1 MSLDVPCSCAAPRAS
16 PWCGGVR
23 RSRAAG
29 VVAALGLSLAGCA
42 GQSANPPPHVDAS
55 PYLAELQRLPVLGG
69 GWLDGS
75 QLGGKVVV
83 VQFLAT
89 WCFPCIAT
97 APRLQE
103 IYDHDQ
109 ARGLVAVAVG
119 MDFEGPQVLRP
130 FADQLGLRYPVLIAD
145 DALRNGQTAFGRIGL
160 LPTTL
165 IIGRDGKVLTVYA
178 GVAEQGT
185 LEPLIDEALRKPAPR

>member
-1 MSLDVPCSCAAPRAS
+1 MALRMRSQRRHAK
-16 PWCGGVR
+16 GVI
-23 RSRAAG
+23 
-29 VVAALGLSLAGCA
+29 VALGLWMAGCA
-42 GQSANPPPHVDAS
+42 GQSGNPPPKVDAS

-109 ARGLVAVAVG
+109 ARGLVAIAVG
-119 MDFEGPQVLRP
+119 MYLEGPQVLRP
-130 FADQLGLRYPVLIAD
+130 FADQLGLRFPVLVAD
-145 DALRNGQTAFGRIGL
+145 DALRSGQTAFGKVGL

-165 IIGRDGKVLTVYA
+165 IIGRDGRVVSVYA
-178 GVAEQGT
+178 GVAESGT
-185 LEPLIDEALRKPAPR
+185 LEPLIDEALRKPAR

>member
-1 MSLDVPCSCAAPRAS
+1 MSARH
-16 PWCGGVR
+16 R
-23 RSRAAG
+23 RRGFAAG
-29 VVAALGLSLAGCA
+29 VTMGVGTRRAAALVGLGLALAGCA
-42 GQSANPPPHVDAS
+42 GQSANAPPSGEDADATR
-55 PYLAELQRLPVLGG
+55 YLAELQRLPVLGG

-75 QLGGKVVV
+75 QLSGKVVI

-103 IYDHDQ
+103 IYDTDH
-109 ARGLVAVAVG
+109 ARGLVALAVG
-119 MDFEGPQVLRP
+119 MDLEGAQVLRP
-130 FADQLGLRYPVLIAD
+130 FADQLGLRFPVLLAD
-145 DALRNGQTAFGRIGL
+145 DALRNGQTAFGKIPL

-165 IIGRDGKVLTVYA
+165 IIGRDGRVVSVYA

-185 LEPLIDEALRKPAPR
+185 LEPLIDEALRKPAR

>member
-1 MSLDVPCSCAAPRAS
+1 MGRRA
-16 PWCGGVR
+16 R
-23 RSRAAG
+23 RAAALLG
-29 VVAALGLSLAGCA
+29 LGLALGGCA
-42 GQSANPPPHVDAS
+42 GQSANPPPVQNVDGS
-55 PYLAELQRLPVLGG
+55 KFVAELQRLPVLGG
-69 GWLDGS
+69 GWLDAS
-75 QLGGKVVV
+75 QLSGKVVV

-109 ARGLVAVAVG
+109 GRGLVAIAVG
-119 MDFEGPQVLRP
+119 MDLEGPQVLRP
-130 FADQLGLRYPVLIAD
+130 FADQLGLRFPVLIAD
-145 DALRNGQTAFGRIGL
+145 DALRNGQTAFGKISL

-165 IIGRDGKVLTVYA
+165 IIGRDGKVVSVYA

-185 LEPLIDEALRKPAPR
+185 LEPLIDEALRKPVPR

>member
-1 MSLDVPCSCAAPRAS
+1 MAETGRVHRPSLAF
-16 PWCGGVR
+16 
-23 RSRAAG
+23 AAG
-29 VVAALGLSLAGCA
+29 AILALGLWMVAGCA
-42 GQSANPPPHVDAS
+42 GQPAKPPPKVDAS
-55 PYLAELQRLPVLGG
+55 PYLSELQRLPVLGG
-69 GWLDGS
+69 GWIDGS
-75 QLGGKVVV
+75 QLAGKVVV

-103 IYDHDQ
+103 IYDHNQ
-109 ARGLVAVAVG
+109 ARGLMAIAVG

-130 FADQLGLRYPVLIAD
+130 FADQLGLRYPVLVAD
-145 DALRNGQTAFGRIGL
+145 DALRNGQTAFGKVGL

-165 IIGRDGKVLTVYA
+165 IIGRDGRVVSVYA

>member
-1 MSLDVPCSCAAPRAS
+1 MSMRSA
-16 PWCGGVR
+16 R
-23 RSRAAG
+23 RHAVGAI
-29 VVAALGLSLAGCA
+29 VALALWVAGCA
-42 GQSANPPPHVDAS
+42 GQSGNPPPKVDAS

-69 GWLDGS
+69 GWIDGS
-75 QLGGKVVV
+75 QLAGKVVV

-109 ARGLVAVAVG
+109 ARGLVAIAVG
-119 MDFEGPQVLRP
+119 MDLEGPQVLRP
-130 FADQLGLRYPVLIAD
+130 FADQLGLRFPVLVAD
-145 DALRNGQTAFGRIGL
+145 DALRNGQTAFGKVGL

-165 IIGRDGKVLTVYA
+165 IIGRDGRVVTVYA

-185 LEPLIDEALRKPAPR
+185 LEPLIDDALKKTAPR

>member
-1 MSLDVPCSCAAPRAS
+1 MGSLGRH
-16 PWCGGVR
+16 
-23 RSRAAG
+23 AAG
-29 VVAALGLSLAGCA
+29 AIVALGLVASGCA
-42 GQSANPPPHVDAS
+42 GQSANPPPHLDAS

-97 APRLQE
+97 APRLQQ

-119 MDFEGPQVLRP
+119 MDLEGPQVLRP
-130 FADQLGLRYPVLIAD
+130 FADQLGLRFPVLIAD
-145 DALRNGQTAFGRIGL
+145 DALRAGQTAFGKIGL

-165 IIGRDGKVLTVYA
+165 IIGRDGKVISVYA
-178 GVAEQGT
+178 GVAERGT
-185 LEPLIDEALRKPAPR
+185 LEPLIDEALRKPAPP

>member
-1 MSLDVPCSCAAPRAS
+1 MGQGTR
-16 PWCGGVR
+16 
-23 RSRAAG
+23 RAA
-29 VVAALGLSLAGCA
+29 ALLGLGLALAGCA
-42 GQSANPPPHVDAS
+42 GQSANAPPSGQDADATR
-55 PYLAELQRLPVLGG
+55 YLAELQRLPVLGG

-75 QLGGKVVV
+75 QLGGKVVI

-103 IYDHDQ
+103 IYDQDQ
-109 ARGLVAVAVG
+109 ARGLVAIAVG
-119 MDFEGPQVLRP
+119 MDLEGAQVLRP
-130 FADQLGLRYPVLIAD
+130 FADQLGLRFPVLLAD
-145 DALRNGQTAFGRIGL
+145 DALRNGQTAFGRIAL

-165 IIGRDGKVLTVYA
+165 IIGRDGRVVSVYA

-185 LEPLIDEALRKPAPR
+185 LEPLIDGALRKPVPH

>member
-1 MSLDVPCSCAAPRAS
+1 M
-16 PWCGGVR
+16 GGGTR
-23 RSRAAG
+23 RAAALIG
-29 VVAALGLSLAGCA
+29 LGLGLALAGCA
-42 GQSANPPPHVDAS
+42 GQAANAPPSGEHADATR
-55 PYLAELQRLPVLGG
+55 YLAELQRLPVLGG

-75 QLGGKVVV
+75 QLSGKVVI

-103 IYDHDQ
+103 IYDSDQ
-109 ARGLVAVAVG
+109 ARGLVALAVG
-119 MDFEGPQVLRP
+119 MDLEGAQVLRP
-130 FADQLGLRYPVLIAD
+130 FADQLGLRFPVLLAD
-145 DALRNGQTAFGRIGL
+145 DALRNGQTAFGKIPL

-165 IIGRDGKVLTVYA
+165 IIGRDGRVVSVYA

-185 LEPLIDEALRKPAPR
+185 LEPLIDEALRKPAR

>member
-1 MSLDVPCSCAAPRAS
+1 MGRHAGRALL
-16 PWCGGVR
+16 
-23 RSRAAG
+23 
-29 VVAALGLSLAGCA
+29 ALFLSLSGCA
-42 GQSANPPPHVDAS
+42 GPSGNPPSHVDAS

-75 QLGGKVVV
+75 TLGGKVVV

-103 IYDHDQ
+103 ISDREQ
-109 ARGLVAVAVG
+109 GRGLVALAVG
-119 MDFEGPQVLRP
+119 MDLEGPQVLRP
-130 FADQLGLRYPVLIAD
+130 FADQLGLRFPVLIAD
-145 DALRNGQTAFGRIGL
+145 DALRSGQTAFGKVGL

-165 IIGRDGKVLTVYA
+165 IIGRDGRVVSVYA

-185 LEPLIDEALRKPAPR
+185 LEPLIDSALRKTPPR

>member
-1 MSLDVPCSCAAPRAS
+1 MRVDGGRGAAWVLGCLLASCAGP
-16 PWCGGVR
+16 
-23 RSRAAG
+23 
-29 VVAALGLSLAGCA
+29 
-42 GQSANPPPHVDAS
+42 SANPPPHVDAS
-55 PYLAELQRLPVLGG
+55 PFLAELQRLPVLGG

-103 IYDHDQ
+103 IYDKDQ
-109 ARGLVAVAVG
+109 ARGLVAVGVG
-119 MDFEGPQVLRP
+119 MDLEGPQVLRP
-130 FADQLGLRYPVLIAD
+130 FADQLGLRFPLLVAD

-165 IIGRDGKVLTVYA
+165 IIGRDGRVVSIYA

-185 LEPLIDEALRKPAPR
+185 LEPLIDSALKQSPPR

>member
-1 MSLDVPCSCAAPRAS
+1 MRIGRRA
-16 PWCGGVR
+16 R
-23 RSRAAG
+23 RAAALLG
-29 VVAALGLSLAGCA
+29 LGLALGGCA
-42 GQSANPPPHVDAS
+42 GQSANPPPVQNVDAS
-55 PYLAELQRLPVLGG
+55 RFLAELQRLPVLGG

-103 IYDHDQ
+103 IYDQDQ
-109 ARGLVAVAVG
+109 GRGLVAVAVG
-119 MDFEGPQVLRP
+119 MDLEGPQVLRP
-130 FADQLGLRYPVLIAD
+130 FADQLGLRFPVLIAD
-145 DALRNGQTAFGRIGL
+145 DALRNGQTAFGKISL

-165 IIGRDGKVLTVYA
+165 IIGRDGKVVSVYA
-178 GVAEQGT
+178 GVAEKGT

>member
-1 MSLDVPCSCAAPRAS
+1 MSARH
-16 PWCGGVR
+16 R
-23 RSRAAG
+23 RRGFAAG
-29 VVAALGLSLAGCA
+29 VTMGVGTRRAAALVGLGLALADCA
-42 GQSANPPPHVDAS
+42 GQSANAPPSGEHADATR
-55 PYLAELQRLPVLGG
+55 YLAELQRLPVLGG

-75 QLGGKVVV
+75 QLSGKVVI

-103 IYDHDQ
+103 IYDTDQ
-109 ARGLVAVAVG
+109 ARGLVALAVG
-119 MDFEGPQVLRP
+119 MDLEGAQVLRP
-130 FADQLGLRYPVLIAD
+130 FADQLGLRFPVLLAD
-145 DALRNGQTAFGRIGL
+145 DALRNGQTAFGKIPL

-165 IIGRDGKVLTVYA
+165 IIGRDGRVVSVYA

-185 LEPLIDEALRKPAPR
+185 LEPLIDEALRKPAR

>member
-1 MSLDVPCSCAAPRAS
+1 MTC
-16 PWCGGVR
+16 
-23 RSRAAG
+23 RAAG
-29 VVAALGLSLAGCA
+29 ALAALGLLLAGCA
-42 GQSANPPPHVDAS
+42 GQSGNPPPHIDAS

-103 IYDHDQ
+103 IYDHEQ
-109 ARGLVAVAVG
+109 GRGLVAVAVG
-119 MDFEGPQVLRP
+119 MDLEGPQVLRP

-145 DALRNGQTAFGRIGL
+145 DALRNGQTAFGRVGL

-185 LEPLIDEALRKPAPR
+185 LEPLIDEALRKQPPR

>member
-1 MSLDVPCSCAAPRAS
+1 MSARH
-16 PWCGGVR
+16 R
-23 RSRAAG
+23 RRGFAAG
-29 VVAALGLSLAGCA
+29 VTMGVGTRRAAALVGLALAGCA
-42 GQSANPPPHVDAS
+42 GQSANAPPSGEHADATR
-55 PYLAELQRLPVLGG
+55 YLAELQRLPVLGG

-75 QLGGKVVV
+75 QLSGKVVI

-103 IYDHDQ
+103 IYDTDQ
-109 ARGLVAVAVG
+109 ARGLVALAVG
-119 MDFEGPQVLRP
+119 MDLEGAQVLRP
-130 FADQLGLRYPVLIAD
+130 FADQLGLRFPVLLAD
-145 DALRNGQTAFGRIGL
+145 DALRNGQTAFGKIPL

-165 IIGRDGKVLTVYA
+165 IIGRDGRVVSVYA

-185 LEPLIDEALRKPAPR
+185 LEPLIDEALRKPAR

>member
-1 MSLDVPCSCAAPRAS
+1 MAETSMRSPRRKAT
-16 PWCGGVR
+16 
-23 RSRAAG
+23 RAI
-29 VVAALGLSLAGCA
+29 VVLLLWMAGCA
-42 GQSANPPPHVDAS
+42 GQSGNPPPKVDAS

-109 ARGLVAVAVG
+109 ARGLVAIAVG
-119 MDFEGPQVLRP
+119 MDLEGPQVLRP
-130 FADQLGLRYPVLIAD
+130 FADQLGLRFPVLIAD
-145 DALRNGQTAFGRIGL
+145 DALRSGQTAFGKIGL

-165 IIGRDGKVLTVYA
+165 IIGRDGRVVSVYA
-178 GVAEQGT
+178 GVAESGT
-185 LEPLIDEALRKPAPR
+185 LEPLIDEALRKPAR